1 MMKVTKVTS
10 QASIQHRK
18 KYIKNIQIKKKQK
31 QKQKHLI

>member
-10 QASIQHRK
+10 QASIQHK
-18 KYIKNIQIKKKQK
+18 KNILKTYKLKK